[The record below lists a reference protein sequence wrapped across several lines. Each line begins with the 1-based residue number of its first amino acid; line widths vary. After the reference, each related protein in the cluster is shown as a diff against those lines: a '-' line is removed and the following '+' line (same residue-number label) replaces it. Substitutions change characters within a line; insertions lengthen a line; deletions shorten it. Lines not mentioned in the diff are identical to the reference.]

1 MTTGISVKL
10 PLQYNKEDGP
20 YQLTKTLKETVKQ
33 NFKNLI
39 LTNPGE
45 RIMNPDFGVGLKSY
59 FFELAGPDTYAAIN
73 DRIVSQVSRYL
84 SFIQIDKI
92 DFSAPED
99 SPELYPH
106 TLSIT
111 IRFTIVPLGSVATLQ
126 I

>member
-1 MTTGISVKL
+1 MAGISPRL
-10 PLQYNKEDGP
+10 PLMLDSVDGP
-20 YQLTKTLKETVKQ
+20 YGLITTYKELATQKLKM
-33 NFKNLI
+33 LL